1 MSQFARRMLG
11 DGDMAERKKTAK
23 KNRPNLYL
31 VGFMGTGKSTVGR
44 SLARRMGM
52 RHLDSDRAIED
63 EQGRPIPEIFAS
75 EGEAHFRQL
84 EHDFVHRGHPATG
97 CVVSCG
103 GGLVTAPGM
112 IDELKRRGLVACL
125 FASPETILQRT
136 KGNQNRP
143 LLNVENPRQ
152 RISELLAEREPVY
165 LQAGACFYTDCQP
178 MSEIVRHL
186 ERFYERESRRFLQ
199 LENPA

>member
-1 MSQFARRMLG
+1 MG
-11 DGDMAERKKTAK
+11 EPKKTVK
-23 KNRPNLYL
+23 KPRPNLYL

-44 SLARRMGM
+44 ALARRLGM

-63 EQGRPIPEIFAS
+63 AQGRPIPDIFAN
-75 EGEAHFRQL
+75 EGEAFFRQL
-84 EHDFVHRGHPATG
+84 EHDFVHGGHPERG

-125 FASPETILQRT
+125 FASPDTILQRT
-136 KGNQNRP
+136 SSNSNRP

-152 RISELLAEREPVY
+152 RIAELLAEREPIY
-165 LQAGACFYTDCQP
+165 LQAGACFYTDAQP
-178 MSEIVRHL
+178 MSEIVRHI
-186 ERFYERESRRFLQ
+186 ERFYARESKRFKRA
-199 LENPA
+199 EESR